1 MTVLLH
7 VWSYNLKGME
17 LKKTGYGPVLSHS
30 TMHLPNAQS
39 FLIIVNGMKHM
50 IDLPFTVDMN
60 YCLFYVCF
68 GSLRMNF
75 PLHY

>member
-30 TMHLPNAQS
+30 TMHLP
-39 FLIIVNGMKHM
+39 H
-50 IDLPFTVDMN
+50 IDLPDTAFTQNFSISNGIKVLEAFN
-60 YCLFYVCF
+60 PKNFYF
-68 GSLRMNF
+68 
-75 PLHY
+75 